1 MKIGFVGLGRMGSGM
16 VGRLLGPAHAV
27 TVFDR
32 MSEKVDALVAAG
44 AVGVHSVAAA
54 VAAQDVVITM
64 LPDDAA
70 LTAASYAPGG
80 LIEALPPGGIHI
92 AMGTHGVAAIRA
104 LDAAHTTAGRTLV
117 AAPVLGRPDLAAAG
131 QLGIIAAGPEAAV
144 AVCAPLFDVIGKRTF
159 IVGTTPESASA
170 IKIAN
175 NFLLGCAV
183 EAMGEAFSLVRK
195 YEVAPQQFFD
205 VITAALFAAPAYKV
219 YGQIIV
225 DESYDRVGVTARIG
239 LKDADLALAAG
250 ETVQVPLPSADVWRG
265 RLLSAIARGDGE
277 KDWAVMAR
285 EQARDSG
292 LE

>member
-16 VGRLLGPAHAV
+16 VGRLLGAAHTV

-32 MSEKVDALVAAG
+32 MSEKVDAMVASGALAGHSIAGAAAG
-44 AVGVHSVAAA
+44 
-54 VAAQDVVITM
+54 QDAVITM

-70 LTAASYAPGG
+70 LGAAAYSG
-80 LIEALPPGGIHI
+80 LIEALPPGGIHV

-117 AAPVLGRPDLAAAG
+117 SAPVLGRPDLAAAG
-131 QLGIIAAGPEAAV
+131 QLGIIAAGPERAV
-144 AVCAPLFDVIGKRTF
+144 AACAPLFDVIGKRTF

-195 YEVAPQQFFD
+195 YGVAPQQFYD
-205 VITAALFAAPAYKV
+205 VITDALFAAPAYKV

-250 ETVQVPLPSADVWRG
+250 ETVQVPLPSADIWRG
-265 RLLSAIARGDGE
+265 RLLTAVARGDGE